1 MIMAVVREF
10 GGQVM
15 QKLYRRMFVAVFAVA
30 VVLMAPL
37 TALAAPR
44 VAVLS
49 PENRSGDPRY
59 DYIGGIAYGL
69 LLYDLSASGAVELVD
84 RSAIDA
90 LLSERELSMS
100 AIAASPERAFD
111 GIASAD
117 WIIAGEYVLLGPELR
132 LTLKLV
138 DVSSSKVITFSDS
151 GSTENLIH
159 TLAESVVER
168 LAGKRPSL
176 KEEGRSRSILS
187 MRDETPG
194 TIALFSYLID
204 AKVYLD
210 GEFIGYTT
218 GDRRTPFMIEGVDP
232 GVHELS
238 TDLGADF
245 GVVKLPEVSFAPWR
259 ELVRVQSGKRATVTD
274 PSRHFNDQLYKL
286 MRVVRESQKVA
297 FDAAGRYATA
307 YPFSFTDRTGVQRK
321 GKVSIEI
328 GAPSGEA
335 GKGTGTVICEF
346 ESEKKSVN
354 FQYSL
359 GKETQLEES
368 IGLARFSVTVENRYG
383 RVELDLEVERSDI
396 YQGMHRGD

>member
-1 MIMAVVREF
+1 MRKTDIRHIAMVLTTMTAIMAP
-10 GGQVM
+10 
-15 QKLYRRMFVAVFAVA
+15 VA
-30 VVLMAPL
+30 
-37 TALAAPR
+37 ALAAPR
-44 VAVLS
+44 IAVLS

-69 LLYDLSASGAVELVD
+69 LMYDLSSSGSVELVD

-111 GIASAD
+111 GIAGAD
-117 WIIAGEYVLLGPELR
+117 FIIAGEYVLLGPEVR

-187 MRDETPG
+187 LRDETPG

-204 AKVYLD
+204 AKVFLD
-210 GEFIGYTT
+210 GEFTGYTT
-218 GDRRTPFMIEGVDP
+218 GDRRLPFLIEGVDP

-238 TDLGADF
+238 TDLGTDF
-245 GVVKLPEVSFAPWR
+245 GVVKLPEVTFAPWR
-259 ELVRVQSGKRATVTD
+259 ELVRVQSGKRLTVTD
-274 PSRHFNDQLYKL
+274 KSTHFNDQLYHL
-286 MRVVRESQKVA
+286 MWVVRESPKVV
-297 FDAAGRYATA
+297 FDAAGKYAVGF
-307 YPFSFTDRTGVQRK
+307 PFAFVDRK
-321 GKVSIEI
+321 GKERKGKLSVELLAPI
-328 GAPSGEA
+328 GKEGKGEA
-335 GKGTGTVICEF
+335 SVVCEYEGETRTAPITYSPETEAEF
-346 ESEKKSVN
+346 E
-354 FQYSL
+354 L
-359 GKETQLEES
+359 I
-368 IGLARFSVTVENRYG
+368 IGLARFYVSVENRYG
-383 RVELDLEVERSDI
+383 RMELDVEVERTDI
-396 YQGMHRGD
+396 EQGMHRED

>member
-1 MIMAVVREF
+1 MLVDLI
-10 GGQVM
+10 
-15 QKLYRRMFVAVFAVA
+15 AVA
-30 VVLMAPL
+30 VALMAPL
-37 TALAAPR
+37 SALAAPR

-90 LLSERELSMS
+90 LLTERELSMS

-117 WIIAGEYVLLGPELR
+117 WIIAGEYVLLGADLR
-132 LTLKLV
+132 LTLKVV
-138 DVSSSKVITFSDS
+138 DVSSSKVLTFSDA

-159 TLAESVVER
+159 ALAESVVER
-168 LAGKRPSL
+168 LAGKRPLL

-187 MRDETPG
+187 LRDETPG

-218 GDRRTPFMIEGVDP
+218 GDRRTPFLIEGVDP

-245 GVVKLPEVSFAPWR
+245 GVVKLPEVTFSPWR
-259 ELVRVQSGKRATVTD
+259 ELVRVQSGKRLTVTD
-274 PSRHFNDQLYKL
+274 KSTHFNDQLYRL
-286 MRVVRESQKVA
+286 MRVVRESPKVV
-297 FDAAGRYATA
+297 FDAAGRYAVS
-307 YPFSFTDRTGVQRK
+307 YPFLFADRTGVQRK
-321 GKVSIEI
+321 GNISAEL
-328 GAPSGEA
+328 GAPTGEA
-335 GKGTGTVICEF
+335 GTGTATVICEY
-346 ESEKKSVN
+346 EGERKSSN

-359 GKETQLEES
+359 GKEAGLEEI
-368 IGLARFSVTVENRYG
+368 IGLAQFSVTVENSYG

-396 YQGMHRGD
+396 RQGMHRGD